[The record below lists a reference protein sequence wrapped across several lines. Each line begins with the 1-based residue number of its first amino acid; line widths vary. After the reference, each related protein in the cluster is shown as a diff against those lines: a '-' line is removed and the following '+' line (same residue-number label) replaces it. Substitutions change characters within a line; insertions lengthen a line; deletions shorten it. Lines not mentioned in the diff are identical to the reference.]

1 MKNEEASFSEELQQ
15 ELGEG
20 KKQSKNIL
28 SEFFYQHQKLKIK
41 DIKREDPSNN
51 PNSNIKKLK

>member
-1 MKNEEASFSEELQQ
+1 MKTEEVSFSEELQQ

-20 KKQSKNIL
+20 KKQSKKIL

-41 DIKREDPSNN
+41 DLKREDPSNN
-51 PNSNIKKLK
+51 PNANIKKLK

>member
-1 MKNEEASFSEELQQ
+1 MKNEESSFSEELQQ
-15 ELGEG
+15 EFGEG

-28 SEFFYQHQKLKIK
+28 SELFYQHQKLKIK
-41 DIKREDPSNN
+41 DLKREDPANN